1 MALYLGSTSITKA
14 YLGAT
19 EITKAYLGST
29 EVLSAS
35 SFITGATVAYS
46 LRKLSNAV
54 SNVVRVRRSSDNAE
68 QDFTANQIESG
79 EMVNWVN
86 TDVLTYESDFSSGTD
101 GFVTTASP
109 SLDGNIDSIGG
120 RNDNLRLTS
129 NAPLVTVNTYFRRNS
144 ILSVGNSYRVTF
156 DAYIPST
163 NSVLDDFDT
172 VAFGTSQVNVAG
184 QITLDQWT
192 SYDVT
197 GTANNTALFIR
208 LKGNSSGDATGDV
221 VYIRNVQITQT
232 TADGFVETWYDQS
245 GNGNDATQSVATA
258 QPKIVDGGSLV
269 ADGIDFDGVND
280 RLFGSHIL
288 NTDDVLYA
296 AVVAKNKDFNGRG
309 LYVSHL
315 FYNAF
320 NDNGGFAIEAN
331 TFNRTG
337 SIAGWLDDRGVNDAV
352 QDGLSSLTQNEMH
365 LLSFDLSNGSSKFHL
380 DGSLVNTFSTSMNS
394 EDGGAAL
401 NIGNNASGVSPLDGS
416 IKEII
421 IYNSDQSANSAAIE
435 DNINAHY
442 NIYP

>member
-68 QDFTANQIESG
+68 QDFTAAQVSNGTLESFCG
-79 EMVNWVN
+79 V
-86 TDVLTYESDFSSGTD
+86 GD
-101 GFVTTASP
+101 GFV
-109 SLDGNIDSIGG
+109 
-120 RNDNLRLTS
+120 
-129 NAPLVTVNTYFRRNS
+129 V
-144 ILSVGNSYRVTF
+144 
-156 DAYIPST
+156 
-163 NSVLDDFDT
+163 
-172 VAFGTSQVNVAG
+172 
-184 QITLDQWT
+184 
-192 SYDVT
+192 
-197 GTANNTALFIR
+197 
-208 LKGNSSGDATGDV
+208 
-221 VYIRNVQITQT
+221 
-232 TADGFVETWYDQS
+232 TWYDQS
-245 GNGNDATQSVATA
+245 GNVGNDAVQPTTTA
-258 QPKIVDGGSLV
+258 QPKIVASGALIAG
-269 ADGIDFDGVND
+269 GIDFDGVND

-309 LYVSHL
+309 LYVSNV

-394 EDGGAAL
+394 EDGGQQL
-401 NIGNNASGVSPLDGS
+401 NIGNSTSGTLPLEGS

-421 IYNSDQSANSAAIE
+421 IYNSDQSANRAAIE
-435 DNINAHY
+435 DNINAYY

>member
-1 MALYLGSTSITKA
+1 MFLSLKGSLNTKFPRFKGILDTYA
-14 YLGAT
+14 GA
-19 EITKAYLGST
+19 
-29 EVLSAS
+29 SA
-35 SFITGATVAYS
+35 AYS
-46 LRKLSNAV
+46 LRRLSRVA
-54 SNVVRVRRSSDNAE
+54 SSVVRVRRASDNSE
-68 QDFTANQIESG
+68 KDFSATDVSSG
-79 EMVNWVN
+79 AMTDWVN

-232 TADGFVETWYDQS
+232 TAHGFVETWYDQS
-245 GNGNDATQSVATA
+245 GNGNDAVQDVAGS
-258 QPKIVDGGSLV
+258 QPKIVDGGVLV
-269 ADGIDFDGVND
+269 VGGIDFDGVDDGLLTPSNFTD
-280 RLFGSHIL
+280 TLQSATFFAVTKDDTTSGVAAMVRIRPNGAPGTLDGFSWEKVTDDTYGPNTLIEGANGALSATIAGQGTRNTSKNLNTLIYQQSQILAYENGALDATLNTLRFGSAPVGDVTLVDQLWIGQ
-288 NTDDVLYA
+288 NFDDNA
-296 AVVAKNKDFNGRG
+296 RPFNGTMSEVIIYFTDQSANRE
-309 LYVSHL
+309 
-315 FYNAF
+315 
-320 NDNGGFAIEAN
+320 AIEAN
-331 TFNRTG
+331 
-337 SIAGWLDDRGVNDAV
+337 I
-352 QDGLSSLTQNEMH
+352 
-365 LLSFDLSNGSSKFHL
+365 
-380 DGSLVNTFSTSMNS
+380 
-394 EDGGAAL
+394 
-401 NIGNNASGVSPLDGS
+401 NNQYD
-416 IKEII
+416 
-421 IYNSDQSANSAAIE
+421 IY
-435 DNINAHY
+435 
-442 NIYP
+442 

>member
-1 MALYLGSTSITKA
+1 MFLSLKGSLNTKFPRFKGILDTYA
-14 YLGAT
+14 GA
-19 EITKAYLGST
+19 
-29 EVLSAS
+29 SA
-35 SFITGATVAYS
+35 AYS
-46 LRKLSNAV
+46 LRRLSRVA
-54 SNVVRVRRSSDNAE
+54 SSVVRVRRASDNSE
-68 QDFTANQIESG
+68 KDFSATDVSSG
-79 EMVNWVN
+79 AMTDWVN

-232 TADGFVETWYDQS
+232 TAHGFVETWYDQS
-245 GNGNDATQSVATA
+245 GNGNDAVQEVAGS
-258 QPKIVDGGSLV
+258 QPKVVDAGVLV
-269 ADGIDFDGVND
+269 TGGIDFDGVDD
-280 RLFGSHIL
+280 RLFGSHLL

-296 AVVAKNKDFNGRG
+296 AVVAKNKDLSKRG
-309 LYVSHL
+309 LYVNNL
-315 FYNAF
+315 FYNSST
-320 NDNGGFAIEAN
+320 DNGGFSVEAK
-331 TFNRTG
+331 TFGRPGEN
-337 SIAGWLDDRGVNDAV
+337 IAGWLDDSNPNVSV
-352 QDGLSSLTQNEMH
+352 QSGLSSLTQNQMH

-380 DGSLVNTFSTSMNS
+380 DGSLVNTFSISMSS
-394 EDGGAAL
+394 EDGGQQM
-401 NIGNNASGVSPLDGS
+401 NIGNSTSGTVPLEGS

-421 IYNSDQSANSAAIE
+421 IYNSDQSANRAAIE
-435 DNINAHY
+435 NNINNQY
-442 NIYP
+442 DIY